1 MNLLLDGILMPCRTE
16 RLKTAESKS
25 TALTTDYVIANI
37 SVISSHLKL
46 DELDGPQ
53 QQTVNQYFYTRKVHF
68 GEMLSVNATFEQM
81 TFKMSP
87 VSFGPENE

>member
-37 SVISSHLKL
+37 AVISSQL
-46 DELDGPQ
+46 ELDGPQ
-53 QQTVNQYFYTRKVHF
+53 QRNVNQYSYTRKVHF
-68 GEMLSVNATFEQM
+68 
-81 TFKMSP
+81 
-87 VSFGPENE
+87 